1 MSPLL
6 FIANMR
12 ALLQRVTSGK
22 VTVDGKTVAAI
33 GRGLVVL
40 LGIGAGDTEEQ
51 ARFLAEKIAQLRIF
65 EDEEGKFN
73 RSILEVSGEVIVVSQ
88 FTLYGD
94 ARKGRRPSFSD
105 AARPEIA
112 APLVDKFCEFLR
124 VQGVPTQNGVFAAH
138 MLVDIANDGP
148 VTIWLE
154 K

>member
-1 MSPLL
+1 
-6 FIANMR
+6 MR
-12 ALLQRVTSGK
+12 LLLQRVTHAS

-40 LGIGAGDTEEQ
+40 LGIGEGDTEEQ
-51 ARFLAEKIAQLRIF
+51 ARFLAEKVAQLRIF
-65 EDEEGKFN
+65 EDNASKFN
-73 RSILEVSGEVIVVSQ
+73 LSLQDVKGEALVVSQ

-112 APLVDKFCEFLR
+112 APLVEKFAEFLR
-124 VQGVPTQNGVFAAH
+124 AQGVPTQTGVFAAH
-138 MLVDIANDGP
+138 MLVEIANDGP